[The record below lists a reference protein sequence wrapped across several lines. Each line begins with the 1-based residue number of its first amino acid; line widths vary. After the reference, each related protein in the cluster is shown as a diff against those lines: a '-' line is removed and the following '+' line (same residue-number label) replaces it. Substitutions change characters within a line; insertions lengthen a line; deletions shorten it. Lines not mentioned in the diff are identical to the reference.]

1 MPEDLKAALGIGV
14 MESEALRIKEQE
26 DLRRLT
32 ERIIGC
38 AIEVHKQ
45 LGPGLLEGTYEAALS
60 IELNAAGLS
69 HVRQPILPVVYK
81 AQVIGEYR
89 LDFIVADKIVIEIKS
104 VERFDPIFE
113 AQVLTYLKVTGKR
126 IGLLIN
132 FNSRLLKDG
141 IKRFVLN

>member
-1 MPEDLKAALGIGV
+1 MAEDLKAALGIGA
-14 MESEALRIKEQE
+14 METEALRIKEQE

-69 HVRQPILPVVYK
+69 YVRQPILPVMYK

>member
-1 MPEDLKAALGIGV
+1 MPDYLEAALGIGM

-60 IELNAAGLS
+60 IEFNVAGLS
-69 HVRQPILPVVYK
+69 HVRQPILPVMYK
-81 AQVIGEYR
+81 GQVIGEYR